1 MSVTQYYLLGEH
13 VHHLRDTIKGLL
25 SQQGTTSTKK
35 LEDAKELLKSI
46 TKSVKEGKDTFEDYY
61 CLFEAACHY
70 VYSYVGE
77 VDLNETSD
85 SDSSDDDTSSEEESI
100 LANVLM

>member
-1 MSVTQYYLLGEH
+1 
-13 VHHLRDTIKGLL
+13 
-25 SQQGTTSTKK
+25 
-35 LEDAKELLKSI
+35 LEDAKELLNSI

-61 CLFEAACHY
+61 CLYEAACHY

>member
-13 VHHLRDTIKGLL
+13 VYHLRDKIKGLL
-25 SQQGTTSTKK
+25 CQEGTTSKKK
-35 LEDAKELLKSI
+35 LEDAKELLNSI

-77 VDLNETSD
+77 VNETSD

>member
-35 LEDAKELLKSI
+35 LEDAKELLNSI

-77 VDLNETSD
+77 VNET

>member
-13 VHHLRDTIKGLL
+13 VYHLRDKIKGLL

-35 LEDAKELLKSI
+35 LEDAKELLNSI

-61 CLFEAACHY
+61 CLYEAACHY

-77 VDLNETSD
+77 VETSD

>member
-13 VHHLRDTIKGLL
+13 VYHLRDKIKGLL

-35 LEDAKELLKSI
+35 LEDAKELLNSI

-77 VDLNETSD
+77 VNET